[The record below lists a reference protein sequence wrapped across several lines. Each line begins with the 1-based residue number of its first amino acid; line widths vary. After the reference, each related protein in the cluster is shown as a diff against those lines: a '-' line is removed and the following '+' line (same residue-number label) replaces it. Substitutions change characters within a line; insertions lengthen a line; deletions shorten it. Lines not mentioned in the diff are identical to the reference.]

1 MKKKPL
7 KTFQEYSK
15 MSGFDTELS
24 IDLKDSLED
33 SDGVRLTLILYSRR
47 KIFNL
52 WKEITKTLK
61 ELKVSGYL
69 YMNFNFIP
77 AIWLF

>member
-33 SDGVRLTLILYSRR
+33 SDGVRFT
-47 KIFNL
+47 
-52 WKEITKTLK
+52 
-61 ELKVSGYL
+61 
-69 YMNFNFIP
+69 
-77 AIWLF
+77 